1 MRIPGDISKITGIY
15 GSQKSIN
22 RIGKTG
28 SVASKKDVLSISDE
42 AKDFQSVLK
51 ALREVPDVRRDKVDG
66 ILGRIESGQY
76 SVSGHDVADRI
87 VKNVFDK
94 KA

>member
-1 MRIPGDISKITGIY
+1 MRIPGDISKITGVY